1 MGQGAAGRPWHSATL
16 HCQVLLNPATAHALT
31 LCAINFGQFTI
42 SKKLT
47 TGRMSRFKHKI
58 LKELLAVYNEKNHS
72 GQNWTEEGKSLSTE
86 DLQTKTELNLNTLD
100 SYLRQLHYND
110 YIKKTKLVDKQN
122 DFWYITDKGREA
134 LSDNKFLWYCN
145 IDFLLKFGGL
155 VISLLA
161 LLNSIFHFIDK

>member
-1 MGQGAAGRPWHSATL
+1 MHSR
-16 HCQVLLNPATAHALT
+16 CVLATAHALT

-134 LSDNKFLWYCN
+134 LSDNKFLWYCDNKFLWYCN